1 MDYYKTLGVSKSAS
15 QDEIKSAYRKL
26 AKQHHPDKN
35 NGDDT
40 LFKQVNEA
48 YETLKDPVKRQQYDH
63 PQPRQQF
70 QYNSNNY
77 NDIFNAF
84 FGGRQQPMRK
94 NANISIS
101 IKISLEDVLN
111 GKDVIGRYKLNNG
124 REEIATIR
132 VPPGIEN
139 GTTMLYRGLGD
150 DTILNAPRG
159 DLHVKI
165 IVLAHKRFERDRL
178 HLRTKCSINV
188 FDLML
193 GTEIVVDK
201 LGGGPLV
208 VKIPPGTNPG
218 TILSIPGYGLPDPQT
233 GRTGNLYLEVKGTV
247 PKIDNYEH
255 VEKVKALYDEI
266 SNST

>member
-1 MDYYKTLGVSKSAS
+1 MNYYETLGVGKSAS

-26 AKQHHPDKN
+26 AKEHHPDRKG
-35 NGDDT
+35 GDDKF
-40 LFKQVNEA
+40 FKQVNEA
-48 YETLKDPVKRQQYDH
+48 YETLKDPVKRQEYDNPR
-63 PQPRQQF
+63 PQQQF
-70 QYNSNNY
+70 RYTSENY
-77 NDIFNAF
+77 NDIFNSF
-84 FGGRQQPMRK
+84 FGGRQQAMRK
-94 NANISIS
+94 NASIGIT
-101 IKISLEDVLN
+101 IKISLEDVLT

-132 VPPGIEN
+132 VPAGIES
-139 GTTMLYRGLGD
+139 GITMRYRGLGD
-150 DTILNAPRG
+150 DSILNAPRG

-193 GTEIVVDK
+193 GTEIVIDK
-201 LGGGPLV
+201 LGGGPVV
-208 VKIPPGTNPG
+208 VKIPAGTNPG

-233 GRTGNLYLEVKGTV
+233 GRTGNMYLEIKGTI

-255 VEKVKALYDEI
+255 LEKVKALYDEI